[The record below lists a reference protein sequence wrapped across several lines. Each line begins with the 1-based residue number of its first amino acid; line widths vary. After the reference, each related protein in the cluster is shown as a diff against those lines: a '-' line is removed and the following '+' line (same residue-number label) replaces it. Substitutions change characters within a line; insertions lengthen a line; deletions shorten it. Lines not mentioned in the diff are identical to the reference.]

1 MILPTNERCR
11 EVVRALKDEP
21 TLSTWERAFVNEN
34 LDRAHWSD
42 PQKLVVARL
51 LERFEV

>member
-21 TLSTWERAFVNEN
+21 NLNEFERGFVNEN
-34 LDRAHWSD
+34 QDRAHWSD
-42 PQKLVVARL
+42 KQKLIVAVL
-51 LERFEV
+51 LEKFEV